1 MKLKKYYA
9 DPTVQLAAAQQ
20 AFDEISADDPL
31 RTLKLNILSQ
41 LVHSIGV
48 SLGKAPLLWV
58 DCGLFPNIYTSSN
71 HSPEEFLHTPPL
83 SDVLE

>member
-48 SLGKAPLLWV
+48 SLGKAPLL
-58 DCGLFPNIYTSSN
+58 
-71 HSPEEFLHTPPL
+71 
-83 SDVLE
+83 